1 MANTKKTAA
10 EKKPTAK
17 VIDMAKRPRLM
28 QEDVPGYSL
37 NDALR
42 VPQALLDNFAGEAT
56 PPLRVAMAMGLQPS
70 SSNFRQLCGAA
81 IAYGLT
87 EGGCNAISI
96 KPEALAK
103 RIFRPLE
110 DGDDE
115 SAKRE
120 ALLRPRVI
128 GEFLNKYNG
137 SPLPR
142 ADIAKNVLAD
152 MGVPNDRTDK
162 VLTLILDGAESLG
175 LVAEIKGKKYVD
187 LSGVTVQSNT
197 VLSAASVAEAD
208 QLLSNDKPDESPRNS
223 SSTQQILAQVAATDS
238 HLDLSKKKRVFITHG
253 KDKSFVEP
261 IKKLLLFGELDPV
274 VSVEKQT
281 VSQPVPDKV
290 MNDMRSCGAAIIH
303 VDAELKLIDKDLQ
316 EHVGL
321 NPNVLIEI
329 GAAMA
334 LYGRRFILLVKLGV
348 TLPSNLQGLF
358 EVRYSGE
365 ALDGEATIKLL
376 EAIREMKTHASP
388 IT

>member
-1 MANTKKTAA
+1 M
-10 EKKPTAK
+10 
-17 VIDMAKRPRLM
+17 L
-28 QEDVPGYSL
+28 
-37 NDALR
+37 
-42 VPQALLDNFAGEAT
+42 
-56 PPLRVAMAMGLQPS
+56 
-70 SSNFRQLCGAA
+70 
-81 IAYGLT
+81 
-87 EGGCNAISI
+87 
-96 KPEALAK
+96 
-103 RIFRPLE
+103 
-110 DGDDE
+110 
-115 SAKRE
+115 AKRE

-128 GEFLNKYNG
+128 GEFLRKYNG

-152 MGVPNDRTDK
+152 MGVPHERTDK

-187 LSGVTVQSNT
+187 LSGISAQTSTSLASNST
-197 VLSAASVAEAD
+197 EVEDDSLSSETSTYQNPHSEQKPVAPIISPDAA
-208 QLLSNDKPDESPRNS
+208 
-223 SSTQQILAQVAATDS
+223 
-238 HLDLSKKKRVFITHG
+238 LDLGKKKRVFITHG

-261 IKKLLLFGELDPV
+261 IKKLLSFGELEPV

-303 VDAELKLIDKDLQ
+303 VDAEVKLIDKDLQ
-316 EHVGL
+316 EHVVL

-334 LYGRRFILLVKLGV
+334 LYGRRFILLVKAGV

-365 ALDGEATIKLL
+365 TLDGDATIKLL

-388 IT
+388 LT